1 MEHAFSAAELL
12 NAWEQARCLPLAEA
26 ALSLLALT
34 EPEISHEHRA
44 QFSIGRRD
52 AGLLKLRERIFGSSM
67 TGRASCPVC
76 GQPMEMNFTVADVQA
91 APPPEVA
98 EQFAMNCDGHEIRFR
113 LPNSGDL
120 AALVPGE
127 DTAIQKQR
135 LMQRC
140 VLSATQNGHV
150 FDAHQ
155 LSESTV
161 NALSERMSELDPQGD
176 VQLALS
182 CPQCSH
188 RWNAPLDL
196 ASFVWSE
203 IHAWAVRLLRDV
215 HVLASAYGWR
225 EADILAM
232 SQLRREAYLEL
243 IER

>member
-12 NAWEQARCLPLAEA
+12 NAWEQARCLPLVDGT
-26 ALSLLALT
+26 LSLLALM
-34 EPEISHEHRA
+34 EPGISQEQLA

-67 TGRASCPVC
+67 TGRANCPVC
-76 GQPMEMNFTVADVQA
+76 GQSMEMNFTIADVQA
-91 APPPEVA
+91 APTSEAA
-98 EQFAMNCDGHEIRFR
+98 EEFAMSFAGHEIRFR

-120 AALVPGE
+120 ATLVPGG
-127 DTAIQKQR
+127 DAAIQKQR
-135 LMQRC
+135 LIQRC
-140 VLSATQNGHV
+140 VLSATQNGHAL
-150 FDAHQ
+150 DAHQ
-155 LSESTV
+155 LSESAV
-161 NALSERMSELDPQGD
+161 SALSERMSELDPQGD

-188 RWNAPLDL
+188 SWNAPLDL

-232 SQLRREAYLEL
+232 STMRREVYLEL